1 MVSII
6 TILKFVHQWK
16 MEKVQTTD
24 GIWSFVFNCRLLEW
38 SGSFTK
44 ELEVQNSC
52 HVQIWDVRR
61 VPWKWCEWSATT
73 VLVLPWR
80 NMTSITEHSYIT
92 GNVSVGVFCDLDWW
106 EWVWLVMRRWGMGW
120 MNEWTWTTD
129 TIFHL
134 FEKEH
139 LCLFTTHLTLF
150 FQLRVCFKCLIFKF
164 LEQKENREIIE
175 ILLIWIYL
183 YLIFHLVGECC
194 DNLIGLTLV
203 WCMHAW
209 KNLIEIIMILLL

>member
-106 EWVWLVMRRWGMGW
+106 WGMGW

-150 FQLRVCFKCLIFKF
+150 FQLRVQVFDFQIFGAEGKSGNYRNPPD
-164 LEQKENREIIE
+164 LNIPI
-175 ILLIWIYL
+175 
-183 YLIFHLVGECC
+183 IFHLVGECC